1 MKYFLNQKLS
11 NNIKIFS
18 LVLFSIAIVIL
29 IYNLYLENKLNQNS
43 TGSNII
49 TENNYDDTSEF
60 DSIDVK
66 IINNEKIGIWDKEK
80 KNKIKIDHELT
91 IYDEDDPNK
100 NFHRVIRVNSDNS
113 GNIYVHELMSG
124 EIRKYNKNG
133 DYVTTIGNKGGGP
146 GEFLSNVGWI
156 IDEGGI
162 LHALDGG
169 TQRLSHFENDGTFL
183 DSYQISQG
191 IRMSFRGFIRD
202 TQGNYYVSFYD
213 ADLNKV
219 IHKFNQTGKYINSF
233 GDPVKFKGQMTVDD
247 YMIRKNISS
256 GRLCLVKDGIFYTQM
271 NPYEIRKYS
280 FSGKLMMKI
289 YRKNSFMPQSKVKK
303 VDGGVRLYVPVASTV
318 IGYWNEKII
327 NCVYVP
333 YYIKSSFGTVIDI
346 FSLEGNLLTSLYLK
360 EIIKFK
366 SVDKNGKLYGVLSED
381 GVPEKIVRYGTDI
394 L

>member
-1 MKYFLNQKLS
+1 
-11 NNIKIFS
+11 
-18 LVLFSIAIVIL
+18 
-29 IYNLYLENKLNQNS
+29 
-43 TGSNII
+43 
-49 TENNYDDTSEF
+49 
-60 DSIDVK
+60 
-66 IINNEKIGIWDKEK
+66 
-80 KNKIKIDHELT
+80 
-91 IYDEDDPNK
+91 
-100 NFHRVIRVNSDNS
+100 
-113 GNIYVHELMSG
+113 
-124 EIRKYNKNG
+124 
-133 DYVTTIGNKGGGP
+133 
-146 GEFLSNVGWI
+146 
-156 IDEGGI
+156 
-162 LHALDGG
+162 
-169 TQRLSHFENDGTFL
+169 
-183 DSYQISQG
+183 
-191 IRMSFRGFIRD
+191 
-202 TQGNYYVSFYD
+202 
-213 ADLNKV
+213 
-219 IHKFNQTGKYINSF
+219 
-233 GDPVKFKGQMTVDD
+233 
-247 YMIRKNISS
+247 MIRKNISS